1 MCVCVC
7 VCVVVV
13 FYIKKLF
20 VLFVYSLPLT
30 DINIRQYCKN
40 SLMSSCYIPV
50 FMYLLSNIIFSVI
63 NLLSYVGINSVFI
76 MLTLELK
83 IFVIAGNA
91 LESATD

>member
-1 MCVCVC
+1 MC

-13 FYIKKLF
+13 FYIKKVF

-40 SLMSSCYIPV
+40 SLLSSCYIPV
-50 FMYLLSNIIFSVI
+50 MYLLSNIIFSVI

-83 IFVIAGNA
+83 IFVVVGNA